1 MEKQEKFVTL
11 KIGTSKIVSTLLA
24 IVTVLVLASVITQAI
39 RFLLLDPEIHRFS
52 RFNLDAEA
60 NIPTYFST
68 MILFFSAVLLG
79 MIALFKKKESDP
91 YAFHWAVL
99 SLIFFVMSIDEA
111 AAIHEMSIK
120 PLRSL
125 LGAGGFFHYTWI
137 IAGAVFFVIVVIMF
151 LKFWLHLPYRTRILF
166 ALAALCYVSGAI
178 GFEGISGFYKDV
190 NKVID
195 FTYILITTVEE
206 TLELIGIVL
215 FIYALLRYLVSSY
228 PRVRI
233 HINFR

>member
-1 MEKQEKFVTL
+1 MDKQEKFVTL
-11 KIGTSKIVSTLLA
+11 NIGSSKIVSMLLA
-24 IVTVLVLASVITQAI
+24 IITVLVLASVITQAI
-39 RFLLLDPEIHRFS
+39 RFLLLESEVHRFS
-52 RFNLDAEA
+52 RFNLDVEG

-68 MILFFSAVLLG
+68 MILIFSAILLG
-79 MIALFKKKESDP
+79 TIALIKKKESDP
-91 YAFHWAVL
+91 YAVHWTVL
-99 SLIFFVMSIDEA
+99 CSIFFVMSIDEA
-111 AAIHEMSIK
+111 AAIHEMSIE

-125 LGAGGFFHYTWI
+125 LDLGGFFYYTWI
-137 IAGAVFFVIVVIMF
+137 IAGAIFFIIVVF
-151 LKFWLHLPYRTRILF
+151 LFYKFWLHLPYRIRVLF

-195 FTYILITTVEE
+195 FTYVLITTIEE

-215 FIYALLRYLVSSY
+215 FIYALLRHLILFY
-228 PRVRI
+228 PHMQI

>member
-1 MEKQEKFVTL
+1 MEKQKKFLTL
-11 KIGTSKIVSTLLA
+11 NIGSSKIVSMLLA
-24 IVTVLVLASVITQAI
+24 VVTFLILASVITQAI

-52 RFNLDAEA
+52 RFNVDAEG

-68 MILFFSAVLLG
+68 MILLFSAVLLSI
-79 MIALFKKKESDP
+79 IALFKKKESDP
-91 YAFHWAVL
+91 YTVHWTVL
-99 SLIFFVMSIDEA
+99 CLIFFVMSIDEA

-125 LGAGGFFHYTWI
+125 LGAGGFFYYTWI
-137 IAGAVFFVIVVIMF
+137 VVGAIFFVFVLIMF
-151 LKFWLHLPYRTRILF
+151 YKFWLHLPYKTRILF
-166 ALAALCYVSGAI
+166 AIATICYVSGAI
-178 GFEGISGFYKDV
+178 VFEGISGFYKDM

-206 TLELIGIVL
+206 TFEMIGIVL
-215 FIYALLRYLVSSY
+215 FIYALLRYLISFY
-228 PRVRI
+228 PHIQI